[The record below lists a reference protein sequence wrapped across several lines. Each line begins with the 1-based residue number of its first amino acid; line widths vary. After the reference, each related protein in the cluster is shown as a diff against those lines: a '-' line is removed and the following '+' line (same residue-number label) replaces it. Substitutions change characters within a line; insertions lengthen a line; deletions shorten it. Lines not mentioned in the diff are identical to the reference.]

1 MEQKRGPENQQSG
14 KIGHYENLKYPFFKK
29 SGHRTRLLSGKK
41 KDRAFLEIKKL
52 IDKDVT
58 STSELAARLGRS
70 TRQISR
76 YLKAMAAHGTI
87 TLDKNTGR
95 LVKSAI
101 TDRSILKT
109 KFVENT
115 VIAKWTDDCIARQ
128 VKPITI
134 GHYVSSV
141 RYMFN
146 LIQANPIDVVSSK
159 QSAIEFWTKFM
170 VEYRKRNPTKGNQG
184 YRTSFRNFLSSHE
197 IIFAPKMGKVYGLS
211 SAHDNYG
218 SHAGVSFSPEIT
230 EEIGKM
236 MLQNND
242 FRTYTWWR
250 IGLRTGARN
259 KAIAKMVWERIYL
272 DDIDDDT
279 ASFRLEQH
287 ETKDPRGHWFLGENG
302 EWKTKYVPLELKD
315 LLLEWKTRSGHSKF
329 VWFEDSNDDAQNKR
343 NAQRAASMT
352 TASLKS
358 YYGRV
363 ADRIDPRTREYMFKR
378 PTHVMRH
385 TLAQQMKDAGLTNE
399 DIAEMFGWRTPQIV
413 GTWYTKISEKKRKE
427 LGMRCSKVIF

>member
-1 MEQKRGPENQQSG
+1 MKR
-14 KIGHYENLKYPFFKK
+14 
-29 SGHRTRLLSGKK
+29 
-41 KDRAFLEIKKL
+41 L
-52 IDKDVT
+52 IDDGIT
-58 STSELAARLGRS
+58 STTDLARILGRS
-70 TRQISR
+70 SKQIRR
-76 YLKAMAAHGTI
+76 YLANMSVMQMI
-87 TLDKNTGR
+87 QLDPQTGR
-95 LVKSAI
+95 LVKKE
-101 TDRSILKT
+101 RT
-109 KFVENT
+109 KLLPEGDFTEIPEVL
-115 VIAKWTDDCIARQ
+115 KWTDDCIARG
-128 VKPITI
+128 VKPRTI
-134 GHYVSSV
+134 AQYVRCV
-141 RYMFN
+141 RHIFDT
-146 LIQANPIDVVSSK
+146 IKVNPKDVISSK
-159 QSAIEFWTKFM
+159 KSAIEFWTKFM
-170 VEYRKRNPTKGNQG
+170 VEFRKKNPEKGNHG
-184 YRTSFRNFLSSHE
+184 YRTSFRNFLSSHD
-197 IIFAPKMGKVYGLS
+197 IIFPPRMGKVYGLS

-236 MLQNND
+236 MLQDGN

-272 DDIDDDT
+272 NDIDGDA

-302 EWKTKYVPLELKD
+302 EWKTKYVPLELKN

-329 VWFEDSNDDAQNKR
+329 VWFEDSQDDAQNKR

-427 LGMRCSKVIF
+427 LGMRCSQVIF